1 MISTKHAK
9 ALLKILPKDGILYKK
24 CVLIEDGK
32 ATASDSI
39 LLLQV
44 PTEGVETRHT
54 LTKESVERQVK
65 LAKVD
70 KREVIDVQECESA
83 HVQYPPFQQAF
94 PQKEEFTVCFSLK
107 RLEQMIA
114 ALKAGA
120 TSKEPTVKLTFD
132 SAHRPMRVDC
142 EDMTALIAPTMES

>member
-44 PTEGVETRHT
+44 PANEGARYT
-54 LTKESVERQVK
+54 LTKESIERQVK
-65 LAKVD
+65 LAQVD
-70 KREVIDVQECESA
+70 KEEAIDVQECES
-83 HVQYPPFQQAF
+83 VEVKYPPFQQAF
-94 PQKEEFTVCFSLK
+94 PKKEEFSVQLSLK
-107 RLEQMIA
+107 RLEQMVA

-120 TSKEPTVKLTFD
+120 TSKEPIVKLTFEN
-132 SAHRPMRVDC
+132 AQRPMKVEC
-142 EDMTALIAPTMES
+142 EGMTGLIAPTRES

>member
-1 MISTKHAK
+1 MINVKHAQ

-24 CVLIEDGK
+24 TVLIEDGK

-83 HVQYPPFQQAF
+83 HVQYPPFQKAF
-94 PQKEEFTVCFSLK
+94 PKREEFTVCFSLK
-107 RLEQMIA
+107 RLEQMVA
-114 ALKAGA
+114 ALKAGT
-120 TSKEPTVKLTFD
+120 TSKEPTVRLTFED
-132 SAHRPMRVDC
+132 ANRPMKVDC
-142 EDMTALIAPTMES
+142 EGMTGLIAPTKD